1 MKGQDMKKTLK
12 VLVVLFAAV
21 FILTACAT
29 PQSEAQYKT
38 EQIALNRT
46 YYIPKN
52 DVEGRN
58 YNWRLQVADDPNT
71 ILWCT
76 YFPPTA
82 GLKPITVPIM
92 GKLTSGG
99 KRPFPEFSQS
109 YENPDAQSMYGSSG
123 DYRFGFGPSGMNE
136 YYDFYQNTMCTT
148 IPLVYQAQ
156 LTVIVSAKD
165 PTLTAASEQARQLLA
180 QGDSI
185 GAQAVL
191 DQAINQLQ
199 QGGP

>member
-1 MKGQDMKKTLK
+1 MKKTPKYL
-12 VLVVLFAAV
+12 LIAGSLLLALA
-21 FILTACAT
+21 ILLSACGT
-29 PQSEAQYKT
+29 PQSEALQTAKDN
-38 EQIALNRT
+38 AADRD
-46 YYIPKN
+46 YYIPHN
-52 DVEGRN
+52 DVEARN
-58 YNWRLQVADDPNT
+58 YNWRLEVADDPNT

-99 KRPFPEFSQS
+99 KRPFPEYSQS

-123 DYRFGFGPSGMNE
+123 DYRYGFGPGGKNE

-148 IPLVYQAQ
+148 VPLVYQAQ

-165 PTLTAASEQARQLLA
+165 PTLMAASEQAKQLLA
-180 QGDSI
+180 QGDAV

-191 DQAINQLQ
+191 DQAIRQI
-199 QGGP
+199 QGGQ